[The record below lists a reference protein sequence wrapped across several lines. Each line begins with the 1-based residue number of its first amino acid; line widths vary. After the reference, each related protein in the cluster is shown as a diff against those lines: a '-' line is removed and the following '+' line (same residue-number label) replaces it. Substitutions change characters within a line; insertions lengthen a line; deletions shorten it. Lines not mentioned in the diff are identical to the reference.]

1 MCKILIVVGT
11 RPNFI
16 KVTQFKKVN
25 ARLGNPFEIKLVH
38 TGQHYDDK
46 MADVFF
52 RQFELTPDYFLNIPA
67 ESANT
72 QMAEIMIRLE
82 KVLKE
87 FQPSLVMVVGDVNST
102 FAAALTA
109 NKTGFKIAHIESGLR
124 SFDRT
129 MPEEINRILTD
140 EITDY
145 FFVTE
150 QSGIDHLK
158 AEGKDDASVFFV
170 GNTMIDTLV
179 AFEDKIRKD
188 PVLDH
193 YKIREGQFALM
204 TMHRPATVD
213 HKEGLL
219 KLIDIIDFITQ
230 GFHLVFPIHPRTTGK
245 LEQFGLIERIHA
257 NKKLILTEPLDY
269 FSFQKLTAASKFVI
283 TDSGGIQEETTFRRV
298 PCLTLRPNTERPSTI
313 TIGTNELVTFDVNEV
328 KKKIDSITIGTYKSG
343 VIPPLWDGDSTSR
356 ILEACMKL
364 FENELLNKSTYS
376 I

>member
-16 KVTQFKKVN
+16 KVTQFQKVN
-25 ARLGNPFEIKLVH
+25 RQLGNPFDIKIVH

-67 ESANT
+67 KSANT

-82 KVLKE
+82 DVVRE
-87 FQPSLVMVVGDVNST
+87 FQPHLIMVVGDVNST

-109 NKTGFKIAHIESGLR
+109 NKMEIKIAHIESGLR

-150 QSGIDHLK
+150 QSGIDNLINEK
-158 AEGKDDASVFFV
+158 KSKDSIFFV

-179 AFEDKIRKD
+179 AFEDKIRKSD
-188 PVLDH
+188 VLQRL
-193 YKIREGQFALM
+193 KIKPGEFALM

-213 HKEGLL
+213 HKEGLE
-219 KLIDIIDFITQ
+219 KLIDLIEFITASI
-230 GFHLVFPIHPRTTGK
+230 HLIFPIHPRTTNK
-245 LEQFGLIERIHA
+245 LESFGLTERISK

-269 FSFQKLTAASKFVI
+269 FSFQKLTSECRLVV
-283 TDSGGIQEETTFRRV
+283 TDSGGIQEETTFRQV

-313 TIGTNELVTFDVNEV
+313 TTGTNELVTFEIDLLKNHIDAILKGNG
-328 KKKIDSITIGTYKSG
+328 KKGA
-343 VIPPLWDGDSTSR
+343 IPPLWDGQSTRR
-356 ILEACMKL
+356 ILEVCMEL
-364 FENELLNKSTYS
+364 FHDELNQKTIYT